1 MRISTAWAQQVN
13 VDAMNNRQ
21 SQLSKAQQQ
30 LSTGLRVSSPADD
43 PAAAVKIL
51 DLQGTIAK
59 TTQFQSNISTT
70 RGRLNLEESALTTA
84 DNILSRAK
92 ELTMQGMNDSLNSSD
107 RMNLKF
113 EVDQLIQEMAGVAN
127 TKNANGEFIFS
138 GELSTVPAF
147 GTNTTTGEYVY
158 QGGSQQRVLQISP
171 TRQVA
176 DGDLGF
182 NVFQNIQSVSSA
194 ADENG
199 KRSVFN
205 TLKVLSDNL
214 GATFQATPA
223 VITGDKILRYGMD
236 YSNPVPLTSFNLVAN
251 AEKSLPPLFPT
262 VPPTPVAL
270 SPVSID
276 LTGKTFA
283 GVEDVAAEINKQ
295 LAATPLLPADLAP
308 NTNLPAGSNFG
319 NAIQARSNGNKIEFV
334 SVATGAASGI
344 TINNVSGNFLNDAG
358 FVDGQSKTGVD
369 VSPTLPV
376 QTDQVFQKQLSD
388 VLTDLDSALNSFLQA
403 RTSIGVRLNV
413 LDDQE
418 SQNQKFV
425 LDTQQTLSETQDL
438 DYSEAISR
446 FQLQTTALQAAQ
458 QTFAKVKGLSLFNY
472 L

>member
-21 SQLSKAQQQ
+21 NQLAKAQQQ
-30 LSTGLRVSSPADD
+30 LSTGLRVSAPADD
-43 PAAAVKIL
+43 PAAAVKVL

-70 RGRLNLEESALTTA
+70 RGRLNIEESALTTA
-84 DNILSRAK
+84 DNILARAK
-92 ELTMQGMNDSLNSSD
+92 ELTEQGMNDSLSSSD

-138 GELSTVPAF
+138 GDLSTVPAF
-147 GTNTTTGEYVY
+147 GVNTTTGQYVY
-158 QGGSQQRVLQISP
+158 QGGTQQRVLQISP

-182 NVFQNIQSVSSA
+182 NVFQNIPSVSTA

-199 KRSVFN
+199 KRSIFN

-214 GATFQATPA
+214 GATFKASPA
-223 VITGDKILRYGMD
+223 IITGDKFLRYGMD
-236 YSNPVPLTSFNLVAN
+236 YSNPVPATTFKLVAN
-251 AEKSLPPLFPT
+251 AENTLPPVYPT
-262 VPPTPVAL
+262 VPPTPIAL

-276 LTGKTFA
+276 LSGKKFA
-283 GVEDVAAEINKQ
+283 GIEDVAAEINKQ
-295 LAATPLLPADLAP
+295 LAATPLSPADLAP
-308 NTNLPAGSNFG
+308 NTNLPVGSNFG

-334 SVATGAASGI
+334 SVATGAVAGI
-344 TINNVSGNFLNDAG
+344 AINNVSGSFLTDAG
-358 FVDGQSKTGVD
+358 FVDGQSKAGVD
-369 VSPTLPV
+369 ISPTLPV
-376 QTDQVFQKQLSD
+376 QTDQVFQKQMGD
-388 VLTDLDSALNSFLQA
+388 VLTDLDSALNSFLEA
-403 RTSIGVRLNV
+403 RTSVGIRLNV

-418 SQNQKFV
+418 SQNEKFV
-425 LDTQQTLSETQDL
+425 LDTKQTLSETQDL
-438 DYSEAISR
+438 DYAEAISR
-446 FQLQTTALQAAQ
+446 FQLQSTALQAAQ